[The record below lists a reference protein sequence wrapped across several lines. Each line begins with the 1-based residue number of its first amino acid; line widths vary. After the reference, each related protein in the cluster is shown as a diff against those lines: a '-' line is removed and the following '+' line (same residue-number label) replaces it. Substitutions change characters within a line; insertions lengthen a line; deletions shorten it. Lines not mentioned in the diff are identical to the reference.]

1 MIYEVPFGPNDAGTE
16 LASLNL
22 ENVNQGL
29 GNLMTSLIDWNNFNS
44 SLLIEVTRPNGI
56 FTCTGVAIN
65 KDTVLTAA
73 HCLEGEILKIRIS
86 NGSTY
91 NAKGSFFEVESFDLH
106 PDYDRHNSNY
116 KSDLAKIKL
125 KESLPPGT
133 NFYPIIKKD
142 NELNGKILRLG
153 FGSRGD
159 KNVRTLVTPVVRQV
173 RKMEKVLELNDT
185 YSYSGDSGGPVFMQ
199 YNGQMYLIA
208 IHSTLSFG
216 PEGKHSFNP
225 LLSSHRE
232 WIAS

>member
-1 MIYEVPFGPNDAGTE
+1 MV
-16 LASLNL
+16 
-22 ENVNQGL
+22 
-29 GNLMTSLIDWNNFNS
+29 NLMTNLIDWNNFNS

-65 KDTVLTAA
+65 KNTLLTAA
-73 HCLEGEILKIRIS
+73 HCLEGEILKVRVS
-86 NGSTY
+86 LDSSYDMNG
-91 NAKGSFFEVESFDLH
+91 NFLEIDSFDLH
-106 PDYDRHNSNY
+106 PEYNREDSNY
-116 KSDLAKIKL
+116 RSDLAKIKL
-125 KESLPPGT
+125 KTELPKGT
-133 NFYPIIKKD
+133 KFYPIIKKD

-153 FGSRGD
+153 FGARGVS
-159 KNVRTLVTPVVRQV
+159 NVRTLVTPQMRNI
-173 RKMEKVLELNDT
+173 RKTEKVLELNDT
-185 YSYSGDSGGPVFMQ
+185 YSYSGDSGGPVFLQ